1 MGDKEKSLA
10 LDKPGK
16 KALVV
21 AKRKEFPSLIKKPKK
36 NVLNEEAYTEQVE
49 NIIERDFFPDL
60 PLLKAEKEYM
70 EAVEKKDFAKLRELH
85 LKHGGKFTPM
95 YSNHGSGMGETP
107 LLSAA
112 ESGPEINPLNDE
124 GDVGAEVES
133 LKTEN
138 PDSNPEKKND
148 GNLTLDKY
156 LAKNTSED
164 NESFSEIMRE
174 NEIRHR
180 LKNEW
185 LYKDTTDAVTAS
197 QRMLPSIEDQA
208 KEPQKA
214 LATWDFKGKNELMYF
229 PEGMEYSEKEK
240 IEQQKVAPRE
250 IVHENTRLK
259 KKMSVEDAAKSLK
272 DATSNA
278 IHQLKGK
285 YGIDGKELA
294 STTPGAGGYGYL
306 ATPSPCP
313 GANESPLMSWGNIA
327 STPARLDPP
336 STPSVDSGPIFKVPE
351 MPQRDKI
358 ALELAEKN
366 SKAHRDKKNKT
377 LQHVQSSFHTPKFGS
392 SSLSPAGHNLQRKLG
407 IRTSSDKALKSS
419 YTPSPKAKTPTTPIN
434 DRSTPMLL
442 GKRTPS
448 LTDNLLVKRKRQ
460 TEQKSERELNIR
472 GNISPL
478 VKSKSERTRPSASD
492 FF

>member
-1 MGDKEKSLA
+1 MDNKEKSLV
-10 LDKPGK
+10 LDKPGQ
-16 KALVV
+16 KALMV
-21 AKRKEFPSLIKKPKK
+21 AKRKEFSGLVKKPKK
-36 NVLNEEAYTEQVE
+36 NVLGEDTYTEQVE

-60 PLLKAEKEYM
+60 PMLKAEKEYM
-70 EAVEKKDFAKLRELH
+70 EAVEKKDYAKLRELH

-95 YSNHGSGMGETP
+95 YSNHGGTP
-107 LLSAA
+107 LLSVPQP
-112 ESGPEINPLNDE
+112 ESEMNPLTGEKVIGPED
-124 GDVGAEVES
+124 ES
-133 LKTEN
+133 LKKEN
-138 PDSNPEKKND
+138 PDINPEKKND

-156 LAKNTSED
+156 LSKNTSED

-174 NEIRHR
+174 NDIKHR
-180 LKNEW
+180 LKHAW
-185 LYKDTTDAVTAS
+185 LYKNSADEATNS
-197 QRMLPSIEDQA
+197 QKALPSIEDQA

-214 LATWDFKGKNELMYF
+214 LATWNYKGKNELMYF
-229 PEGMEYSEKEK
+229 PEGMEYSEQEK
-240 IEQQKVAPRE
+240 IEQQKIAPRE
-250 IVHENTRLK
+250 IVHKNTRLQ

-294 STTPGAGGYGYL
+294 ATTPGAGGYGYL

-313 GANESPLMSWGNIA
+313 GVNESPLMSWGNIA

-336 STPSVDSGPIFKVPE
+336 STPSVDSGPIFKVPDL
-351 MPQRDKI
+351 PQRDKI
-358 ALELAEKN
+358 ALELSEKN
-366 SKAHRDKKNKT
+366 LKAHRDKKNKT
-377 LQHVQSSFHTPKFGS
+377 LQHVHSSFHTPKFGS

-407 IRTSSDKALKSS
+407 IRTSTDKALKSS

-434 DRSTPMLL
+434 DRSTPTLL

-460 TEQKSERELNIR
+460 TEHKSERELNVQDKY
-472 GNISPL
+472 SPL
-478 VKSKSERTRPSASD
+478 VKSRSERVRSAASD